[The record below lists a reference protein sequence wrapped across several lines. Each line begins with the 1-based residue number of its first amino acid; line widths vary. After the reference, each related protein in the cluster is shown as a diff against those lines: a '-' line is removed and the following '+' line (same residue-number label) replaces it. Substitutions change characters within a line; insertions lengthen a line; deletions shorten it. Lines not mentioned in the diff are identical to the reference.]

1 MGVALEDIHGRK
13 GKTGCR
19 KAVRWVGQG
28 KLLGCF
34 CAMETYFQIYKKLL
48 EQSCGWPHIFWRGGW
63 LWFQPLLISE
73 ALVKGREGIP
83 QWEELCTAG
92 AGWAE
97 ARLGVSPFHAV
108 VCLSSLSQLWAKW
121 FLLPLLLALL
131 LAVLLFWYHLLFSHI
146 LACKNPSLL
155 FFCQL
160 VHAFSS

>member
-13 GKTGCR
+13 GKTGFR

-73 ALVKGREGIP
+73 ALVKGRGGIP

-97 ARLGVSPFHAV
+97 ARLGVSPFPAA
-108 VCLSSLSQLWAKW
+108 VCLSSLSHMPWASCGQSDSS
-121 FLLPLLLALL
+121 FL
-131 LAVLLFWYHLLFSHI
+131 
-146 LACKNPSLL
+146 
-155 FFCQL
+155 FCWL
-160 VHAFSS
+160 SSWQFCCSDITCCFHTS